1 MKGKD
6 EGRQKSEVCVE
17 GLRYIGEAGSFQ
29 PDEAY
34 FACADRCW
42 LAV

>member
-1 MKGKD
+1 MKD
-6 EGRQKSEVCVE
+6 GRKVRYEVE

-42 LAV
+42 LAA